1 MTDRPTFNG
10 NNTALA
16 LTISTLLDLDK
27 EGVVAPGRLS
37 GLARQL
43 LTASAERLNESV
55 KREALFK
62 KFMDFVE
69 SAPVDS
75 GICCC
80 GGSMSDH
87 DYHGDH
93 APVDQWD
100 VSLADF
106 LKELKKAIGHA

>member
-1 MTDRPTFNG
+1 MTNRPTFNG

-16 LTISTLLDLDK
+16 LTIGTLLDLDK
-27 EGVVAPGRLS
+27 EGVVTSRLN

-43 LTASAERLNESV
+43 LAAAAERLNASV
-55 KREALFK
+55 KREVLFK
-62 KFMDFVE
+62 EFVDFIE
-69 SAPVDS
+69 HAPVDN

-100 VSLADF
+100 YAITGW
-106 LKELKKAIGHA
+106 LKQLNEAFDK

>member
-1 MTDRPTFNG
+1 MTNRPTFNG

-16 LTISTLLDLDK
+16 LTIGTLLDLDK
-27 EGVVAPGRLS
+27 EGVVTSRLN

-43 LTASAERLNESV
+43 LAAAAERLNESV

-100 VSLADF
+100 VNVSAWI
-106 LKELKKAIGHA
+106 KEIKEALGHDA